1 MPITASANIQGA
13 KAIVAWGKS
22 GRQKRRNPYVPI
34 FSSTP
39 ARITLPGVGAS
50 VWASGS
56 QVWNGH
62 IGTLMAKAS
71 AKARNMRFCARPAG
85 RT

>member
-1 MPITASANIQGA
+1 M
-13 KAIVAWGKS
+13 
-22 GRQKRRNPYVPI
+22 PI

-50 VWASGS
+50 AWASGS

-85 RT
+85 ST